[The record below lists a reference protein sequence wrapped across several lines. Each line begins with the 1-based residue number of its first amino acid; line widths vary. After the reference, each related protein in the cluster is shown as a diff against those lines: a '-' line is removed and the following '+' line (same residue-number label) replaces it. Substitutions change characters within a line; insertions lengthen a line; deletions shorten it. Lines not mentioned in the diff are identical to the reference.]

1 MKKKE
6 IEYRRKLLINFLT
19 LYVNKKFHMSDLM
32 NNLRTDLQMGKKIT
46 ISQFNAI
53 VKFLERERAF
63 KGKRREFILE
73 YFSPLLRNYRKE
85 NNNESTDEPSTLSI
99 FQID

>member
-19 LYVNKKFHMSDLM
+19 IYVSKKFNMSNLM

-63 KGKRREFILE
+63 KGMRREYILE

-85 NNNESTDEPSTLSI
+85 NNNESTDESGTLSI

>member
-6 IEYRRKLLINFLT
+6 IDYRRKFLISLLT

-63 KGKRREFILE
+63 KDERREFILE

-85 NNNESTDEPSTLSI
+85 NHNESTDEPNTLSI